1 VPNKLE
7 TPGNHTLITTARPRW
22 ILSRN
27 GGSKRGAQAIRTD
40 ELHAELYRLGGIL
53 EFENSCSGELYPKL
67 HQARRTFELYS

>member
-1 VPNKLE
+1 MRLQIVLDRFPIRIQLV
-7 TPGNHTLITTARPRW
+7 A
-22 ILSRN
+22 ILWQP
-27 GGSKRGAQAIRTD
+27 KAIRTD